1 MLILSAINPEQA
13 LSDDEAELMEL
24 DLAAVAAGSTEALER
39 LYNTAKAAVYSYSLS
54 VLRNV
59 QDAEDVLHDAFIKT
73 AKSIKQIDDIG
84 SRRTAAYL
92 TVITKNTAYDRLRRL
107 KRLNETPIDTCELAA
122 DDALIE
128 ELAEKTEY
136 EDLIAAIKSVPT
148 PYNEV
153 LFLHYVNELP
163 VKKTAALLERK
174 VSTVKMQLVRGKKLL
189 LQALRGQENE

>member
-1 MLILSAINPEQA
+1 VNSQ
-13 LSDDEAELMEL
+13 
-24 DLAAVAAGSTEALER
+24 R
-39 LYNTAKAAVYSYSLS
+39 
-54 VLRNV
+54 
-59 QDAEDVLHDAFIKT
+59 
-73 AKSIKQIDDIG
+73 
-84 SRRTAAYL
+84 
-92 TVITKNTAYDRLRRL
+92 
-107 KRLNETPIDTCELAA
+107 
-122 DDALIE
+122 LIE

-174 VSTVKMQLVRGKKLL
+174 VSTVKMQIVRGKKLL